1 MLKLVLAALAAVLA
15 PGVFATNSL
24 SLRGAS
30 SSGSPCDSQDVRSL
44 PESSNLA
51 DQQCRV
57 HTELFNMMEQHNN
70 MVGTPNYHWAKF
82 IAEHKNQRIHES
94 AIRCAVTE
102 ATFSHDHTRV
112 VALGSRA
119 ASLFAR
125 MEAIEALGPQGVGA
139 LGGRSGGGHAA
150 LSKRA
155 AEDIA
160 AQLACGG
167 DIDRLVGISRPT
179 SFGRRT

>member
-1 MLKLVLAALAAVLA
+1 MLLLVLAALAAS
-15 PGVFATNSL
+15 GVFATNSL

-44 PESSNLA
+44 PENSNLA

-70 MVGTPNYHWAKF
+70 MVGTPNYHWAKL

-94 AIRCAVTE
+94 AIQCAVTE

-125 MEAIEALGPQGVGA
+125 MEALEALGPQGVGVH
-139 LGGRSGGGHAA
+139 GGSNGGGHAA
-150 LSKRA
+150 LSRRA

-160 AQLACGG
+160 VQLACGG